1 MTPIPGPIILLL
13 VPLLAAG
20 ATYALRRLG
29 LLAALIA
36 VVSSGTLAILCLS
49 LPLDRSAFVLGQEV
63 AFGRPVVLLNR
74 NLMLEPAGQA
84 WLAYVFCLA
93 TVFFL
98 FASSLSQGRSFFPF
112 GLVILALYSLVA
124 LARSFPMAII
134 IFGISATLAIFIIQG
149 GQPRSVRG
157 AQRYLVI
164 TLLAIPVLLA
174 ATWMLD
180 QASVDPANAALA
192 RQALLPA
199 ALGFGLLLAIVPFS
213 TWMPALAADA
223 PPIIT
228 AFIFTIA
235 QGMVIFLVVTFR
247 PDDPL
252 ALATPAI
259 AEMAQLAGL
268 LMVVSGGLIAA
279 VQRDF
284 GRLLGYAALS
294 DLGYFL
300 LAWAS
305 GGTQSVDL
313 ALLHMVNRAVPIA
326 LMASA
331 LAILRHRATTDSF
344 AGLEGVARRL
354 PIPTAGLL
362 LGALALAGFPFTA
375 GFPTHWAVSRAIL
388 NGQWAWGELL
398 LPAST
403 VVVLLLLSSAGV
415 MIGLL
420 RGLGAMLGDRSRPDI
435 ASQPIAASVIVLVLA
450 ALVIAIGLYPQL
462 FLAQVQAMF

>member
-1 MTPIPGPIILLL
+1 LL
-13 VPLLAAG
+13 VLPLLAAG
-20 ATYALRRLG
+20 ATYAVRRLS

-36 VVSSGTLAILCLS
+36 IVTSGSLALLCLR

-63 AFGRPVVLLNR
+63 AFGRPVVLLGR
-74 NLMLEPAGQA
+74 TLMLEPAGQA
-84 WLAYVFCLA
+84 WLAYVFVLA
-93 TVFFL
+93 TVFYF
-98 FASSLSQGRSFFPF
+98 FAWSLSQGRSFFPF
-112 GLVILALYSLVA
+112 SLVILALYSLVA
-124 LARSFPMAII
+124 LSRSFPMAVIV
-134 IFGISATLAIFIIQG
+134 FGISAMLAIFIIQG

-157 AQRYLVI
+157 AQRFLVV
-164 TLLAIPVLLA
+164 TLLAVPALLA

-180 QASVDPANAALA
+180 QAAIDPAGVALA

-199 ALGFGLLLAIVPFS
+199 ALGFGLLLAIIPFG
-213 TWMPALAADA
+213 TWMPAMAADA
-223 PPIIT
+223 PPIIS
-228 AFIFTIA
+228 AFIFTIS

-247 PDDPL
+247 PNDPL

-259 AEMAQLAGL
+259 ANTIQLSGL
-268 LMVVSGGLIAA
+268 LMVVAGGLIAA

-294 DLGYFL
+294 DLGYVL

-313 ALLHMVNRAVPIA
+313 ALLHMVNRAAPIA

-331 LAILRHRATTDSF
+331 LAVLRHRATTDSF
-344 AGLEGVARRL
+344 AALHGVARRL

-362 LGALALAGFPFTA
+362 IGALALAGFPFTA
-375 GFPTHWAVSRAIL
+375 GFPTHWAVSRTVL

-415 MIGLL
+415 MMGLL
-420 RGLGAMLGDRSRPDI
+420 RGLGSMLGDRPRPDV
-435 ASQPIAASVIVLVLA
+435 ASQPVAASAIVLLLA
-450 ALVIAIGLYPQL
+450 ALVIVIGLYPQL